1 LEFIGLIIIFIWYF
15 IYWIL

>member
-1 LEFIGLIIIFIWYF
+1 MGLIIVFIWYF